1 MRRNYIALML
11 VGVLIALLISIQVV
25 VAARAQSNSDTSLR
39 TARVGEVLQEHEP
52 PVLDPAE
59 RAQLAFPGF
68 RPGGESTGLF
78 PGRLISQDFDDWPPM
93 LHIGDSAEIA
103 GKTFTVKKVLLVPGS
118 DRSIAYEPATGRKRF
133 APEGLRTNL
142 FDFSKNTE
150 VFIPPNSMLI
160 MVNVNIS
167 PEALLPP
174 PTQIGCQTPGERDY
188 GNMIRISYPHIGEST
203 AIRTSHAENFDGFN
217 SPTLSCLTSGWFYFH
232 IRNKTL
238 DQNKIWFEIMDEEY
252 DRDAAIWTLTSAP

>member
-1 MRRNYIALML
+1 MRRNNIALIL
-11 VGVLIALLISIQVV
+11 VGFFIALLISIQVV
-25 VAARAQSNSDTSLR
+25 VAARAQSNSDMSLR
-39 TARVGEVLQEHEP
+39 AARVGVVMQQHEP
-52 PVLDPAE
+52 PVIDPVE
-59 RAQLAFPGF
+59 RMQAAFPSF
-68 RPGGESTGLF
+68 QSGGESTGLF

-103 GKTFTVKKVLLVPGS
+103 GKTFTVKEVLLVPGS
-118 DRSIAYEPATGRKRF
+118 DYSMAYEPTTGRERY

-150 VFIPPNSMLI
+150 VFIPPNSMLV
-160 MVNVNIS
+160 MVKVNIN

-174 PTQIGCQTPGERDY
+174 PTQMGCQTPGERDY

-203 AIRTSHAENFDGFN
+203 AIRTSHVENFNMFN

-232 IRNKTL
+232 IGKNTL
-238 DQNKIWFEIMDEEY
+238 DQNKMWFEIMDEEH
-252 DRDAAIWTLTSAP
+252 DRDAVIWTLTSAP